1 MIRKTKIIATIGPA
15 TANKSTLKKI
25 ISKGVNV
32 CRINFSHISHEKAKE
47 IISLIKTV
55 NQELN
60 VNTAIL
66 ADLQGPKIRIGELSQ
81 PIKIKTGEELILTTK
96 KPKNK
101 QIFVSYKN
109 FSKDVRKG
117 ENVLIDDGKIK
128 LKVLET
134 TSAGIVKTKVVVPG
148 TLSSFKGINL
158 PNTKISLPCLTTKDK
173 KDLKFILN
181 EKIEWLALS
190 FVREAEDLISLKR
203 ILKKNKSSIGIIA
216 KIEKPEAVKN
226 IEEIVDQADALMVAR
241 GDLGVEIPAYR
252 VPAIQKLIVK
262 KSVAKAKPVIIAT
275 QMLESMTH
283 NPVATRAEVN
293 DVANSVID
301 GADAVMLSGETSVGK
316 FPVKTV
322 ETMRGII
329 RDIEKSE
336 YMFKPPTPKRK
347 EIPEENRDISNS
359 ICLHASQL
367 AEQVKATAI
376 IAMTYSGYTPIKISS
391 LRPTSFIY
399 VFTNNYSILNKL
411 SLVWGVKAYYY
422 DSGTTTDQTIIQTKE
437 TLRKNKQIKKGD
449 FVINLAST
457 PASEKGMTNMVKL
470 SKVEI

>member
-1 MIRKTKIIATIGPA
+1 MA
-15 TANKSTLKKI
+15 
-25 ISKGVNV
+25 
-32 CRINFSHISHEKAKE
+32 C
-47 IISLIKTV
+47 
-55 NQELN
+55 
-60 VNTAIL
+60 
-66 ADLQGPKIRIGELSQ
+66 
-81 PIKIKTGEELILTTK
+81 
-96 KPKNK
+96 
-101 QIFVSYKN
+101 
-109 FSKDVRKG
+109 
-117 ENVLIDDGKIK
+117 
-128 LKVLET
+128 
-134 TSAGIVKTKVVVPG
+134 
-148 TLSSFKGINL
+148 
-158 PNTKISLPCLTTKDK
+158 
-173 KDLKFILN
+173 
-181 EKIEWLALS
+181 LS
-190 FVREAEDLISLKR
+190 FVREAEDLIRLKR
-203 ILKKNKSSIGIIA
+203 ILKKNKSNIGVIA

-226 IEEIVDQADALMVAR
+226 IEEIVGQADALMVAR

-262 KSVAKAKPVIIAT
+262 KSVAKSKPVIIAT

-336 YMFKPPTPKRK
+336 YTFKPPTPKRK
-347 EIPEENRDISNS
+347 AMPEENRDISNS

-437 TLRKNKQIKKGD
+437 ALRKNKQIKKGD

-470 SKVEI
+470 SRVEI

>member
-1 MIRKTKIIATIGPA
+1 M
-15 TANKSTLKKI
+15 
-25 ISKGVNV
+25 
-32 CRINFSHISHEKAKE
+32 
-47 IISLIKTV
+47 
-55 NQELN
+55 
-60 VNTAIL
+60 
-66 ADLQGPKIRIGELSQ
+66 
-81 PIKIKTGEELILTTK
+81 
-96 KPKNK
+96 
-101 QIFVSYKN
+101 
-109 FSKDVRKG
+109 
-117 ENVLIDDGKIK
+117 
-128 LKVLET
+128 
-134 TSAGIVKTKVVVPG
+134 
-148 TLSSFKGINL
+148 

-203 ILKKNKSSIGIIA
+203 ILKKNKSNIGVIA

-226 IEEIVDQADALMVAR
+226 IEEIVRQADALMVAR

-262 KSVAKAKPVIIAT
+262 KICIKAKPVIIAT

-336 YMFKPPTPKRK
+336 YTFKPPVSKRK
-347 EIPEENRDISNS
+347 EILKKIATYQTQFVYTHHNLLNR
-359 ICLHASQL
+359 
-367 AEQVKATAI
+367 
-376 IAMTYSGYTPIKISS
+376 
-391 LRPTSFIY
+391 
-399 VFTNNYSILNKL
+399 
-411 SLVWGVKAYYY
+411 
-422 DSGTTTDQTIIQTKE
+422 
-437 TLRKNKQIKKGD
+437 
-449 FVINLAST
+449 
-457 PASEKGMTNMVKL
+457 
-470 SKVEI
+470 

>member
-15 TANKSTLKKI
+15 TANKKTLKKI

-47 IISLIKTV
+47 IISLVKTV

-66 ADLQGPKIRIGELSQ
+66 ADLQGPKIRIGELNQ
-81 PIKIKTGEELILTTK
+81 PIKINIGEELVFTTK
-96 KPKNK
+96 KPKDK
-101 QIFVSYKN
+101 QVFVSYKN
-109 FSKDVRKG
+109 FSKDIRKG
-117 ENVLIDDGKIK
+117 ENILIDDGKIK

-134 TSAGIVKTKVVVPG
+134 TGAGIVKAKVVVAG

-158 PNTKISLPCLTTKDK
+158 PNTKISLPCLTLKDK

-181 EKIEWLALS
+181 EKIDWLALS

-203 ILKKNKSSIGIIA
+203 ILKRNKSKIGVIA
-216 KIEKPEAVKN
+216 KIEKPEAIKN
-226 IEEIVDQADALMVAR
+226 IEQIVDQADALMVAR

-275 QMLESMTH
+275 QMLESMTN

-336 YMFKPPTPKRK
+336 YSFKPPASKRK
-347 EIPEENRDISNS
+347 EIIGKNRDISNS

-367 AEQVKATAI
+367 AEQVKAAAI
-376 IAMTYSGYTPIKISS
+376 IAMTYSGYTPIKMSS

-422 DSGTTTDQTIIQTKE
+422 DGGTTTDQTIIQTKE
-437 TLRKNKQIKKGD
+437 ALRKNKHIKKGD

-470 SKVEI
+470 SKVER

>member
-158 PNTKISLPCLTTKDK
+158 PNTKISLPCLTIKDK

-190 FVREAEDLISLKR
+190 FVRQADDLISLKR